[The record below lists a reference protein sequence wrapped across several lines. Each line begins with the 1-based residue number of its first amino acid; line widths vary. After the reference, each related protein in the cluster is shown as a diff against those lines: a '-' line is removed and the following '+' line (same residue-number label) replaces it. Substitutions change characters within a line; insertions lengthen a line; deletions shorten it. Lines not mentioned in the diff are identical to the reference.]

1 MGIRSL
7 FACLF
12 CVCASSG
19 ASSTVASELIIKDK
33 QFLNNEQRNHV
44 VSLMKNRIVDPQQP
58 HTMVIA
64 WLLEEENKNC
74 FEGHKHIDEKSIYC
88 IELDHSKK
96 PHRCVITAAKTLN
109 HFTLGEAV
117 QRCYYL
123 SASLTQK

>member
-1 MGIRSL
+1 LVVLGWLQI
-7 FACLF
+7 
-12 CVCASSG
+12 
-19 ASSTVASELIIKDK
+19 VAA
-33 QFLNNEQRNHV
+33 QTGVGGGFFNG
-44 VSLMKNRIVDPQQP
+44 
-58 HTMVIA
+58 
-64 WLLEEENKNC
+64 LLEEENKNC

-96 PHRCVITAAKTLN
+96 PHRCVITTAKTLN